1 MILRDKPSYKIM
13 MLDGKLHPSGM
24 FANALVLL
32 ENLILR
38 EANDLFYVNLG
49 QGSLYWDKKFGKNA
63 WEYYFTQPDSQI
75 VLSEIAKTRNT
86 TESGFL
92 FRHKGLLDFSSENS
106 KYEISLKQ
114 ASILFGSV
122 FDFNDGTSAFLK
134 QKYNEIF
141 PGGDTV
147 GVHRRQTDSPFVP
160 PIEAFFCKVDPF
172 VDKGF
177 SVFLATDSKEALV
190 KFKKRYGAKL
200 YFIKGHRSNSMTAIH
215 TSKSRFRSPAI
226 VGRDVILDSYL
237 MSRCQY
243 LLRTRSNVT
252 TFTRILNPNMPWS
265 EV

>member
-1 MILRDKPSYKIM
+1 
-13 MLDGKLHPSGM
+13 M
-24 FANALVLL
+24 FANVLVLL

-49 QGSLYWDKKFGKNA
+49 QGSLYYDKKFGKNA

-86 TESGFL
+86 IESGFL
-92 FRHKGLLDFSSENS
+92 FRHKRLLDFSSENS

-122 FDFNDGTSAFLK
+122 FDFNDGTSSFLK

-141 PGGDTV
+141 PSGEEFV

-160 PIEAFFCKVDPF
+160 PIEEFFRKVDPF
-172 VDKGF
+172 ADKGF

-200 YFIKGHRSNSMTAIH
+200 YFIRGHRSNSMTAIH